1 MSKIAR
7 RTFMQLSAAATAGAF
22 LHTSRDAAAQ
32 DMPQADPES
41 DTSKALKYTHDAS
54 TVDPADR
61 LQPAEEQNCAN
72 CMLIQGND
80 GDEWRPCP
88 LFPNQVVAAAGWCSA
103 WAPKS

>member
-22 LHTSRDAAAQ
+22 LHTSRDASAQ

-41 DTSKALKYTHDAS
+41 DASKALKYTHDAS

-61 LQPAEEQNCAN
+61 LQPAEDQTCAN
-72 CMLIQGND
+72 CMLIQGNE

-103 WAPKS
+103 WAPKP